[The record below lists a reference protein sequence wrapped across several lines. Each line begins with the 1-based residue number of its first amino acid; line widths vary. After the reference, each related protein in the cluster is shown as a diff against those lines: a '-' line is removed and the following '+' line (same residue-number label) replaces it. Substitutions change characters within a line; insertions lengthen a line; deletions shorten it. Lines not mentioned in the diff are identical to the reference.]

1 MKDEIKFLKKELVS
15 EFIDT
20 SVYNVNVKINKKP
33 LTITAEKHNRE
44 WHIPPYKWEITDK
57 NQNLS
62 TEIKEKIIFDLIE
75 DTEDVKFQ
83 NNLKI
88 HNSEIN
94 SAKELITN
102 VYDKG
107 NNLESSNF
115 ITIKEL
121 GENYSK
127 KLANIMFYVGYANRV
142 LNRTNSLEDM
152 KKQLLDVLDKD
163 TELNVTLFNDKDSIT
178 KEQLLRQIK
187 DDFIENEI
195 DYYLGDNEVDPQKV
209 PKDFKEEMINRV
221 RKGMIDD
228 LSYKYVIWDTGDI
241 EELIEMLPDECF
253 TENSEQDEEEDEL

>member
-1 MKDEIKFLKKELVS
+1 MTDKIKFLKKELVS

-20 SVYNVNVKINKKP
+20 SVYNVNVEINKKP
-33 LTITAEKHNRE
+33 LTITAEEHNRE
-44 WHIPPYKWEITDK
+44 WHIPPYKWEIIDK
-57 NQNLS
+57 NQNL
-62 TEIKEKIIFDLIE
+62 TPEIKEKIIFDLIE

-142 LNRTNSLEDM
+142 LNRTNSLEDT

-178 KEQLLRQIK
+178 KEQLLKQIK

-228 LSYKYVIWDTGDI
+228 LSYKYVIWDTGEI

-253 TENSEQDEEEDEL
+253 TENPEEDEEEDEL